1 MGQRYGLGNPPRTSV
16 HRPAPAA
23 VKESSPA
30 HGIILRSAPN
40 ASVQTV
46 SSSKDTVELRVEHG
60 KANVSVRNPQQNLQI
75 LVDLPGGQTALIKDG
90 LYTFNA
96 DTNTVSV
103 LIGEARAF
111 PGVGSKSDAK
121 GIKVKEDHQLV
132 FAGSSIHS
140 VDVGPY
146 QARVDLLPGSQGSGN
161 HGDGFRPAYPAYGY
175 GPVYG
180 PYGDGFYGYG
190 YPYYAYGYPY
200 GYGYPFGIGIG
211 FGYGFYGGWGGGF
224 RGRR

>member
-1 MGQRYGLGNPPRTSV
+1 MGQHYGLGNPPRTSV

-30 HGIILRSAPN
+30 HGIILRVAPN
-40 ASVQTV
+40 AVVQTV
-46 SSSKDTVELRVEHG
+46 SANDDTVELRVEHG
-60 KANVSVRNPQQNLQI
+60 KANVTVHNVKQNTQI
-75 LVDLPGGQTALIKDG
+75 LVDLPGGQVDLFKDG

-96 DTNTVSV
+96 DTRTVSV
-103 LIGEARAF
+103 LVGEAKAY
-111 PGVGSKSDAK
+111 PGSDSGGK
-121 GIKVKEDHQLV
+121 GISVKEDHQLV

-140 VDVGPY
+140 VDVGPF
-146 QARVDLLPGSQGSGN
+146 QARVDLLPGSGN
-161 HGDGFRPAYPAYGY
+161 HGDGFRPAYPAYG
-175 GPVYG
+175 YG

-200 GYGYPFGIGIG
+200 GYGYPFGIG